1 MNAIFKA
8 IGYRSSK
15 SDRTVLKWFFI
26 ICSLAV
32 FAIGLVILILLWGV
46 LWSPQVK
53 RDSARLD
60 AILASQKIDAV
71 EFISWSETNVVVGGN
86 ALMFVALL
94 HKTNRIA
101 KGDWTKLGGQH
112 VRLLNGTNL
121 VCGMFLVDDGTW
133 KFGNYIFRLR
143 P

>member
-15 SDRTVLKWFFI
+15 SDRTVLKWFFV
-26 ICSLAV
+26 ICFLAV
-32 FAIGLVILILLWGV
+32 FAIGLLILVLLWGV

-60 AILASQKIDAV
+60 AILASQRIDVV
-71 EFISWSETNVVVGGN
+71 EFSSDVETNRVVGEE
-86 ALMFVALL
+86 ALKLVVSLA
-94 HKTNRIA
+94 KTNRIA

-112 VRLLNGTNL
+112 VRLLSGTNE
-121 VCGMFLVDDGTW
+121 VCAMFLVDDGTW
-133 KFGNYIFRLR
+133 KFESYSFRLR
-143 P
+143 Q